1 MGVVEKAYGACE
13 KLIKEGMKLSK
24 EGALK
29 DRAALMKEAYTTL
42 NKHLRDL
49 DHVKA
54 WEELP
59 GESALTK
66 ASLDSFLGDIA
77 ASVKKY
83 NTEIEAAKGAL
94 KALKN

>member
-1 MGVVEKAYGACE
+1 
-13 KLIKEGMKLSK
+13 MKLSK

-29 DRAALMKEAYTTL
+29 DRAGLMKEAYTTL
-42 NKHLRDL
+42 SKHLRDL

-59 GESALTK
+59 GESILSKT
-66 ASLDSFLGDIA
+66 SLDNFLGDIA
-77 ASVKKY
+77 ANVKKY

-94 KALKN
+94 KAAKN